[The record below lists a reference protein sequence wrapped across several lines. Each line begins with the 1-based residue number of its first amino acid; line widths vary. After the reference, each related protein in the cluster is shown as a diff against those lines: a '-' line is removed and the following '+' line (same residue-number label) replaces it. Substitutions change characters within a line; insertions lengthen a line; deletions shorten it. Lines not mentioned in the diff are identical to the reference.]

1 MTPAKVKRA
10 IALVDV
16 NNCYVSCER
25 VFNPALIG
33 KPVVV
38 LSNNDGCAV
47 ARSAEVKALG
57 VGMAAPWFQFK
68 DLAKTHGIIALSSN
82 YTLYAEMSS
91 RFMSILASYVT
102 PDEQE
107 IYSIDESFLDLTEYQ
122 QLFVLTEYAQK
133 IRKHVLKGIGLPVCV
148 GIGQTKTLSKLA
160 NHWAKKHLQFNGVC
174 NINDMD
180 EQTIRRRMARTDVSE
195 IWNVGRQTTKK
206 LANLGITNVAQ
217 LAAANV
223 QEMECLGSKVLS
235 RVVKELNGVSCYD
248 VETIQDTRKQIVS
261 SRSFSDLVTAIEPIE
276 TELRTFVRIAVQKLR
291 KDDSVCGL
299 VSVFIRTNHF
309 REQDPQY
316 YRSASVRLSVPTD
329 DVLVITKLAIKLL
342 NDIYKDGF
350 NYKKTGICLSDISPA
365 TQVTQDL
372 FSFIEE
378 DQRKTK
384 LIESIEAVCEKFGK
398 SAVGVGIVAKPASPT
413 RMRQNNRSPNYL
425 TNWNEI
431 PRVN

>member
-1 MTPAKVKRA
+1 MNSTKTKRA

-68 DLAKTHGIIALSSN
+68 DLAKKNGIIALSSN

-107 IYSIDESFLDLTEYQ
+107 IYSIDESFIDLTAYQ
-122 QLFVLTEYAQK
+122 QLFVLTEYAQT

-160 NHWAKKHLQFNGVC
+160 NHWAKKHPQFDSVC

-180 EQTIRRRMARTDVSE
+180 DQTIRRRMAKTDVSE

-206 LANLGITNVAQ
+206 LANINITNVAQ
-217 LAAANV
+217 LAAANL
-223 QEMECLGSKVLS
+223 QEMERLGSKVLS

-276 TELRTFVRIAVQKLR
+276 TELRTFVRIAVHKLR
-291 KDDSVCGL
+291 KDNAVCGL
-299 VSVFIRTNHF
+299 VSVYLRTNHF

-329 DVLVITKLAIKLL
+329 DVLVITKLATQLL

-365 TQVTQDL
+365 NQVTQDL

-384 LIESIEAVCEKFGK
+384 LIESMEAVCEKFGK
-398 SAVGVGIVAKPASPT
+398 SAVGVGIVAKPSSPT
-413 RMRQNNRSPNYL
+413 RMRQNSRSPNYL

-431 PRVN
+431 PLVN